1 MNPEYIVI
9 HTAAF
14 RGRNCDAAKIDQWH
28 RNKGWN
34 GIGYHYVILNDRHD
48 QKSDG
53 TVEEGRPLSQVGA
66 HARGINSRSI
76 GICCAGHGD
85 DSDFTP
91 AQYTSL
97 GRLVTRLMQQFSV
110 PLEHVIG
117 HREINQLIQAGL
129 VSDNYRTSK
138 SCPGNAVNMD
148 ELRRRLGDQ
157 AADTAAASD
166 DELRQALEL
175 MRDNRSRFG
184 NAQDELADF
193 LNHPEVIEF
202 VEQ

>member
-14 RGRNCDAAKIDQWH
+14 RGRNCDAALIDQWH

-48 QKSDG
+48 QKADG
-53 TVEEGRPLSQVGA
+53 TVEEGRPLSQAGA

-76 GICCAGHGD
+76 GICCTGHGD
-85 DSDFTP
+85 DSDFT
-91 AQYTSL
+91 ASQYASL
-97 GRLVTRLMQQFSV
+97 ERLVTRLMQQYSV
-110 PLEHVIG
+110 PLEKVIG
-117 HREINQLIQAGL
+117 HREINRLIQMGL

-138 SCPGNAVNMD
+138 SCPGNAVDMD
-148 ELRRRLGDQ
+148 ELRQRLGDLP
-157 AADTAAASD
+157 ADAASD
-166 DELRQALEL
+166 DELRQAIEL
-175 MRDNRSRFG
+175 VRDNRTRFG